1 MRNRSKN
8 FYPIVKT
15 PFLTRLLTFFLSSFC
30 IFFYFI
36 KAVSKVESDSLS
48 LTNWIQ
54 AARYLCSIH
63 SCDHICRHSA
73 NSSERYLFLSER
85 RDDLHRYY
93 YCSKLHTLASPEIQE
108 YRQMYPESS
117 FWLAKVST
125 IDVAWDEIVGN
136 EDETREPPLKACS
149 KKRSSFRSFY
159 LNMFSKL
166 KRIINRHSFYRLFY
180 IFFFRGIGKSFM
192 QLQECEFRRHWFWR
206 SQSVKELKEILYLS
220 RHPLCSMK
228 TWVPP
233 EACNKKR
240 LTFVS
245 QLFIWT

>member
-73 NSSERYLFLSER
+73 NSSERY
-85 RDDLHRYY
+85 
-93 YCSKLHTLASPEIQE
+93 
-108 YRQMYPESS
+108 
-117 FWLAKVST
+117 
-125 IDVAWDEIVGN
+125 
-136 EDETREPPLKACS
+136 
-149 KKRSSFRSFY
+149 
-159 LNMFSKL
+159 
-166 KRIINRHSFYRLFY
+166 

-192 QLQECEFRRHWFWR
+192 QLQECEFRRHWSWR
-206 SQSVKELKEILYLS
+206 SQSVKELKEILYSS